1 MVFPDQ
7 GLRIKTPPPDIDYVI
22 SESEDEAPHV
32 AKKAKEALEGSRS
45 ESSGKIS
52 FAVLGLIGVVGL
64 IRTAVGV
71 PLTPLE
77 IQFAMGLALL
87 SYCIAIIR
95 AALG

>member
-7 GLRIKTPPPDIDYVI
+7 GLRIKTPPPDIDYTI
-22 SESEDEAPHV
+22 SESEDETLRV
-32 AKKAKEALEGSRS
+32 AKKAKEALERSRS
-45 ESSGKIS
+45 GSSGKIA

-64 IRTAVGV
+64 TRTAVGV

-77 IQFAMGLALL
+77 LQFAIGLALL
-87 SYCIAIIR
+87 SYCVAIIR